1 MHRENKQPWIIT
13 ERHQQS
19 DLRVHLI
26 ANEMGGRGREECSQA
41 KRRVWV
47 GYGFVGFLL
56 VAGIYLSPCLL
67 PYSWHC
73 EKLASYIP
81 SYTSHF
87 VLSPFSLT

>member
-67 PYSWHC
+67 PYS
-73 EKLASYIP
+73 
-81 SYTSHF
+81 
-87 VLSPFSLT
+87 